1 MKEKNLKKSNQNVS
15 SYEDLEE
22 KSAQRPS
29 PAKRN
34 KNSKIQD
41 ELADDFGEVLGDG
54 FHGLDDDYYFDED
67 DLY

>member
-1 MKEKNLKKSNQNVS
+1 MKRSKVKATNPNIS

-22 KSAQRPS
+22 KKGMEPNKAN
-29 PAKRN
+29 RN
-34 KNSKIQD
+34 KTAKIQE

-54 FHGLDDDYYFDED
+54 FHGMDDDYYFDED